1 MRDIKLFIKYLD
13 NWSDMSLNGN
23 IKLKEDIKMWKK
35 TIKKGVYTIA
45 ISMFILMFFMAYGT
59 FASDKEEAGPAED
72 VAEPVELVFWWY
84 GEDEV
89 PGMTKYIEA
98 VAAKF
103 NELHPNITVKP
114 EHQPADA
121 VVPNFLAAAAAQSG
135 PDIATMWGGL
145 YQLEHVWAG
154 NIEPL
159 SDYVSE
165 EEMRHWPT
173 RGLSEYGGKVWASDV
188 FTLGFATAYNMK
200 HFKDAGLDPEKI
212 PATWAE
218 FMEVSRKLEAAGHEP
233 FVVGWKGGYQFVA
246 SGGHWLFQYIT
257 VADLKETVVG

>member
-1 MRDIKLFIKYLD
+1 MKR
-13 NWSDMSLNGN
+13 SRS
-23 IKLKEDIKMWKK
+23 
-35 TIKKGVYTIA
+35 IA
-45 ISMFILMFFMAYGT
+45 IGLPLVILVFLLFFNAR
-59 FASDKEEAGPAED
+59 DKEKAGTAKD
-72 VAEPVELVFWWY
+72 VTEQDIFAEPAELVFWWY

-98 VAAKF
+98 VAAKY

-114 EHQPADA
+114 EHQSIDA

-165 EEMRHWPT
+165 EEMSHWPT
-173 RGLSEYGGKVWASDV
+173 RGLSEYDGKVWASDV
-188 FTLGFATAYNMK
+188 FALGFTAAYNVK
-200 HFKDAGLDPEKI
+200 HFKDAGLDPEKP
-212 PATWAE
+212 PATWE
-218 FMEVSRKLEAAGHEP
+218 ELMEVSRKLEAAGHEP

-246 SGGHWLFQYIT
+246 TRKSGICW
-257 VADLKETVVG
+257 E